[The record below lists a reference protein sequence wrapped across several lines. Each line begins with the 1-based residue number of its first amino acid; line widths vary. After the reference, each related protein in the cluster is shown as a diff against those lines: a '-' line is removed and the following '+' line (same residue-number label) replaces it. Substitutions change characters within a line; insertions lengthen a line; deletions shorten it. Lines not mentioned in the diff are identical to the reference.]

1 MPVGRMSNMLCYD
14 KITANDI
21 EEMEKDAQKILMK
34 NFSME
39 RGLAAAAA
47 KEIIEAILAIY
58 A

>member
-1 MPVGRMSNMLCYD
+1 MSNMLCYD